1 MGGWA
6 GSNGVCARKELG
18 YMRTPSVKRTPEQTG
33 LSHPRYTLPTLEV
46 HTDPRIYKATRAQ
59 YVKHYMR
66 RSGRVP
72 VFSELETET
81 TWACSYMSKD
91 RGELELVLNAAE
103 GECVY
108 GES

>member
-1 MGGWA
+1 MI
-6 GSNGVCARKELG
+6 
-18 YMRTPSVKRTPEQTG
+18 
-33 LSHPRYTLPTLEV
+33 
-46 HTDPRIYKATRAQ
+46 DRIYKATRAQ